1 MADPPPDGSTER
13 RPQPGP
19 RRVEQA
25 ALRDGVAYARDQSAL
40 LRDLHA
46 TLRDRAMNSR
56 DAAWAG
62 EVEPVPAADA
72 VLDAADQRRH
82 AAADRVA
89 AAEGRAWAADDREQ
103 AILDREQ
110 GARDRSQ
117 AHADR
122 DALLNQLR
130 LAQTDQLTGAR
141 TRAAGVEDLADEVD
155 WARRTAGQ
163 LVVAYV
169 AVAGLSAVN
178 HGDGRAAGDDLL
190 TRTVRS
196 IEGRLEA
203 HHSVTRLS
211 GGAFLCLMP
220 GASPHD
226 ASARLGGLPPAL
238 AIELDVGFAALAPG
252 EDGDELVDRAQAAAL
267 INRASSSRQSPT
279 SA

>member
-1 MADPPPDGSTER
+1 MADPPPDGSTEP
-13 RPQPGP
+13 RPHPGP
-19 RRVEQA
+19 RRIEQA

-46 TLRDRAMNSR
+46 TLRDRAMDSR
-56 DAAWAG
+56 DAAWGGDVGTASA
-62 EVEPVPAADA
+62 AADA
-72 VLDAADQRRH
+72 VLDAADHRRH

-122 DALLNQLR
+122 DALLSQLR

-141 TRAAGVEDLADEVD
+141 TRAAGEEDLANEVD

-169 AVAGLSAVN
+169 ALAGLSAVN
-178 HGDGRAAGDDLL
+178 HSDGRAAGDELL
-190 TRTVRS
+190 TRTARS
-196 IEGRLEA
+196 IEARLEA

-211 GGAFLCLMP
+211 GAEFLCLMP
-220 GASPHD
+220 GASLRD
-226 ASARLGGLPPAL
+226 ASARLAGLQPAL
-238 AIELDVGFAALAPG
+238 ASELDVGFAALAPD
-252 EDGDELVDRAQAAAL
+252 EDGDELVDRAQAGSL
-267 INRASSSRQSPT
+267 INRWRAR
-279 SA
+279 